1 MGRGEAGL
9 TFSGS
14 GGGAGR
20 SRFSLIS
27 LMPVVDRA
35 TALSAAKAAA
45 KFGFVIAATNAVVA
59 VAAQVGF
66 SILPAPPGASPSDI
80 ALGATEIFGFFAVIG
95 CVLSWRVW
103 TGRGYISATLLLV
116 SAAAELMLVIAVVHG
131 GYTFFGFLVLK
142 FLVDGVRG
150 SWWLRKNRKMAAV
163 EVFE

>member
-1 MGRGEAGL
+1 V
-9 TFSGS
+9 TFSGP

-35 TALSAAKAAA
+35 TALSAAKAGA

-59 VAAQVGF
+59 VAAQLGF
-66 SILPAPPGASPSDI
+66 SVLPAPPGASPSDI
-80 ALGATEIFGFFAVIG
+80 ALGATEIFGFFAVIDG
-95 CVLSWRVW
+95 ILSWRVW
-103 TGRGYISATLLLV
+103 TGRGYISATVLLI
-116 SAAAELMLVIAVVHG
+116 SAAAELVIVLAVAHG

-150 SWWLRKNRKMAAV
+150 TSWHRKHRKEAV
-163 EVFE
+163 AEVFE